1 MNKISEKCFHY
12 NIVAVSVAVN
22 MLGSKSKKIMFDHYL
37 VSNTA
42 IGNLTRAGKMSW
54 VKCNPQKSIS
64 LSASLKVSPIPSQ
77 IYNRNKHNQGI
88 LVAMASVKN
97 FWRPEFW
104 RKSGD
109 GDHFTVKGCQKATF

>member
-42 IGNLTRAGKMSW
+42 ISNLTRAGKMSW

-77 IYNRNKHNQGI
+77 IYNRNKHNRGS
-88 LVAMASVKN
+88 APSC
-97 FWRPEFW
+97 
-104 RKSGD
+104 
-109 GDHFTVKGCQKATF
+109 DHFGCHGEWKKFLATKILAKVG